1 MKRFR
6 LSAGR
11 AVVAVVALAVIAF
24 VAAANV
30 GASPAAPVASIK
42 QMLASI
48 ARDAHATRLA
58 VSDKS
63 TGLREIKREVK
74 LIQAASNRLEVSAQ
88 VDEGYCG
95 TGGVQCGGGGHTFA
109 PASSANHNPVRIVL
123 LVTLDGAPVTG
134 LTAASFDFSDGLV
147 PAGGSAPVLC
157 PGGGSGCGPDSAPS
171 DAGNG
176 MYVFFAHPG
185 PAGDWK
191 AGAYFARF
199 TATDSA
205 GNKGSVLIEIDIP

>member
-1 MKRFR
+1 MRRFR
-6 LSAGR
+6 VSAGR
-11 AVVAVVALAVIAF
+11 AVVAVAALAAVAF
-24 VAAANV
+24 VTAANV

-42 QMLASI
+42 ALLTGI
-48 ARDAHATRLA
+48 AKDARATRLA
-58 VSDKS
+58 VTDKS

-95 TGGVQCGGGGHTFA
+95 TGGVQCGGSGHTFA
-109 PASSANHNPVRIVL
+109 PASSGNHNPVRIVL
-123 LVTLDGAPVTG
+123 LVTLNGAPVTG
-134 LTAASFDFSDGLV
+134 LTATSFDFSDGLV
-147 PAGGSAPVLC
+147 PAGGPGPVLC
-157 PGGGSGCGPDSAPS
+157 PAGGSGCGTDSAPS
-171 DAGNG
+171 GAGNG

-199 TATDSA
+199 TATDSG